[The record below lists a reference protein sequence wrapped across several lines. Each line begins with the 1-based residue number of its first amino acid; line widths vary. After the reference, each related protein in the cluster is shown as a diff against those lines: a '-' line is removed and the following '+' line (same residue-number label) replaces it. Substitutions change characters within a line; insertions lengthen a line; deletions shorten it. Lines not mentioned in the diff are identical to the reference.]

1 MKAAVFAL
9 LFLCIFDFAV
19 NHGAGTRHAVTV
31 ASGLAHGVGTWVYY
45 S

>member
-19 NHGAGTRHAVTV
+19 NHGAGTRHAFAAAEGV
-31 ASGLAHGVGTWVYY
+31 AQGVGAWVYY